1 MERNYVI
8 INGVN
13 STSINGLYIK
23 DLPPITKPLMRNTK
37 EEIDGRD
44 GDIITKLG
52 YSAYDK
58 TITIGLAG
66 DYDINEVISFFNPEP
81 QEQIPLLGLQP
92 TVSVTFSNEPEY
104 YYRCEILEQIDFN
117 ALLKFKTATV
127 KFHCQP
133 FKYKEENAIDGTTSL
148 SVTNSGNIYAKPV
161 IYVIGAGTID
171 ISLNNSQVFSVE
183 CGENGSWII
192 IATEYL
198 QAYEVGDG
206 FTISLANRK
215 VSGDYSTFKLPVG
228 SNTITFSGGTIS
240 ETAIQNY
247 SRWI

>member
-13 STSINGLYIK
+13 STSIKGLYIK
-23 DLPPITKPLMRNTK
+23 DLPPITKPLMRNNK

-66 DYDINEVISFFNPEP
+66 DYDINEVISFFNPEEQKIIFIPDVP
-81 QEQIPLLGLQP
+81 QYV
-92 TVSVTFSNEPEY
+92 TVTFSNEPEY

-133 FKYKEENAIDGTTSL
+133 FKYKEENTIDGTATL
-148 SVTNSGNIYAKPV
+148 SVTNSGNIYSKPV
-161 IYVIGAGTID
+161 LYVIGTGTID

-198 QAYEVGDG
+198 QAYEVGDN
-206 FTISLANRK
+206 FALSLANRK

-240 ETAIQNY
+240 ETSIMDY

>member
-1 MERNYVI
+1 MRNYVT
-8 INGVN
+8 INGV
-13 STSINGLYIK
+13 SSLTINGLYVK
-23 DLPPITKPLMRNTK
+23 DLPPITKPLMRYTK

-44 GDIITKLG
+44 GDLITRLG

-58 TITIGLAG
+58 ELTIGLAG
-66 DYDINEVISFFNPEP
+66 DYDINEVISFFNPTLEELIFIPDVP
-81 QEQIPLLGLQP
+81 QYA
-92 TVSVTFSNEPEY
+92 TVTFSNEPEFF
-104 YYRCEILEQIDFN
+104 YRCEILEQIDFN

-133 FKYKEENAIDGTTSL
+133 FKYKSENIISGTTSL
-148 SVTNSGNIYAKPV
+148 SVTNSGNIYSKPT
-161 IYVIGAGTID
+161 IMLIGTGTID

-198 QAYEVGDG
+198 QAYEVGDN

-215 VSGDYSTFKLPVG
+215 VTGDYSTFKLPVG

-240 ETAIQNY
+240 ETSIQNY